1 VSLAKK
7 EYFIKGDV
15 VMGFTNLW
23 PLFLLITIPLLVLLY
38 ILKRKYREEVISSTL
53 LWNEVYKNTRANT
66 PWEKLRKNIMLLLQ
80 IIILLLLILSLMRPF
95 LNFGGKT
102 YKNIILVIDNT
113 ASMSAEYG
121 DGSRLEE
128 AKRLAK
134 EVLSSTKD
142 DTNTYIIS
150 FDGNSNLLQNGDF
163 NKEISNEVIS
173 SISQSYNTGEISES
187 LSFVKAIGEGI
198 EEEYEVIAITD
209 KDFSLGDVNGKVV
222 SLANSGVNASIDNI
236 SHKFLEDK
244 VRVIATI
251 TNRGSGEYSG
261 DFSLYDGEEL
271 ISVETLDLKEGENK
285 TLTFD
290 LPSIKSEF
298 LRGELSR
305 KDMILEDNTYNHVI
319 GKKKVN
325 KVLIVTEQ
333 NLFLEK
339 AFASIQNTE
348 VYKTNSA
355 SNLTS
360 EDNYDLYVFDNVT
373 PDIMP
378 SKGSILFI
386 NPSSNEFFNVI
397 NGGEGGEAKAV
408 IGEVSKYLEETTFTA
423 AKYNSIE
430 IPYYGRGF
438 LNIDEDFI
446 GFKGEVDGRKIAALS
461 FDLHNSDF
469 PLKKE
474 FPILM
479 YELGENLISSGM
491 IYKNNFKAG
500 EKIIAKGLSLDEN
513 ISLTYPNGDTLE
525 ISSGDEIREDNNLG
539 IYKLE
544 DKEEKELF
552 SVNFPSEK
560 EGNTNVN
567 NISESENIA
576 NVKSDL
582 KRGLNISPLLII
594 LAMAVVA
601 FEWIMYKKGN

>member
-1 VSLAKK
+1 
-7 EYFIKGDV
+7 
-15 VMGFTNLW
+15 MGFTNLW
-23 PLFLLITIPLLVLLY
+23 PLFLLITIPLLILLY

-121 DGSRLEE
+121 DGTRLDE
-128 AKRLAK
+128 AKKLAK
-134 EVLSSTKD
+134 EFLASTKD
-142 DTNTYIIS
+142 YTNTYIIA

-163 NKEISNEVIS
+163 DKEVSNDIIS
-173 SISQSYNTGEISES
+173 SISQSYNSGDINET

-198 EEEYEVIAITD
+198 EEDYEVIAITD

-236 SHKFLEDK
+236 SHKFLEDS

-251 TNRGSGEYSG
+251 TNRGTGDYQG

-271 ISVETLDLKEGENK
+271 ISVEALDLKEGENK

-290 LPSIKSEF
+290 LSSIKSET

-305 KDMILEDNTYNHVI
+305 KDMIAGDNTYNHVV

-339 AFASIQNTE
+339 AFSNIQNTE
-348 VYKTNSA
+348 VYKTNNA

-360 EDNYDLYVFDNVT
+360 ADNYDLYVFDGVT
-373 PDIMP
+373 ADIIP

-386 NPSSNEFFNVI
+386 NPSSNEFFNVTS
-397 NGGEGGEAKAV
+397 GGEGGEAKAV
-408 IGEVSKYLEETTFTA
+408 IGEVSKYLEDTTFTA

-430 IPYYGRGF
+430 IPYYGKGF

-491 IYKNNFKAG
+491 VYSSNYKAG
-500 EKIIAKGLSLDEN
+500 EKIIAKGLSLDSN
-513 ISLTYPNGDTLE
+513 ITLTYPNGDTEE
-525 ISSGDEIREDNNLG
+525 ITSGDEIKEDSQIG
-539 IYKLE
+539 VYRLE
-544 DKEEKELF
+544 TQDEKELF

-560 EGNTNVN
+560 EGNTNVS
-567 NISESENIA
+567 NISESENVVSSKA
-576 NVKSDL
+576 DL
-582 KRGLNISPLLII
+582 KRGLNLYPLIII
-594 LAMAVVA
+594 LAIAVVA
-601 FEWIMYKKGN
+601 FEWIMYKRGN

>member
-1 VSLAKK
+1 
-7 EYFIKGDV
+7 
-15 VMGFTNLW
+15 MGFTNLW
-23 PLFLLITIPLLVLLY
+23 PLFLLITIPLLILLY

-121 DGSRLEE
+121 DGTRLDE
-128 AKRLAK
+128 AKKLAK
-134 EVLSSTKD
+134 EFLASTKD
-142 DTNTYIIS
+142 YTNTYIIA

-163 NKEISNEVIS
+163 DKEVSNDIIS
-173 SISQSYNTGEISES
+173 SISQSYNSGDINET

-198 EEEYEVIAITD
+198 EEDYEVIAITD

-236 SHKFLEDK
+236 SHKFLEDS

-251 TNRGSGEYSG
+251 TNRGTGDYQG

-271 ISVETLDLKEGENK
+271 ISVEALDLKEGENK

-290 LPSIKSEF
+290 LSSIKSET

-305 KDMILEDNTYNHVI
+305 KDMIAGDNTYNHVV

-339 AFASIQNTE
+339 AFSNIQNTE
-348 VYKTNSA
+348 VYKTNNA

-360 EDNYDLYVFDNVT
+360 ADNYDLYVFDGVT
-373 PDIMP
+373 PDIIP

-386 NPSSNEFFNVI
+386 NPSSNEFFNVTG
-397 NGGEGGEAKAV
+397 GGEGGEAKAV
-408 IGEVSKYLEETTFTA
+408 IGEVSKYLEDTTFTA

-430 IPYYGRGF
+430 IPYYGKGF

-479 YELGENLISSGM
+479 YEIGENLISSGM
-491 IYKNNFKAG
+491 VYSSNYKAG
-500 EKIIAKGLSLDEN
+500 EKIIAKGLSLDSN
-513 ISLTYPNGDTLE
+513 ITLTYPNGDTEE
-525 ISSGDEIREDNNLG
+525 ITSGDEIKEDSQIG
-539 IYKLE
+539 VYRLE
-544 DKEEKELF
+544 TEDEKELF

-560 EGNTNVN
+560 EGNTNVS
-567 NISESENIA
+567 NISESENVVSSKA
-576 NVKSDL
+576 DL
-582 KRGLNISPLLII
+582 KRGLNLYPLIII
-594 LAMAVVA
+594 LAIAVVA
-601 FEWIMYKKGN
+601 FEWIMYKRGN

>member
-1 VSLAKK
+1 
-7 EYFIKGDV
+7 
-15 VMGFTNLW
+15 MGFTNLW

-38 ILKRKYREEVISSTL
+38 ILKRKYKEEVISSTL

-80 IIILLLLILSLMRPF
+80 IIVLLLLIFSLMRPF

-113 ASMSAEYG
+113 ASMSALYG
-121 DGSRLEE
+121 DSTRLDE
-128 AKRLAK
+128 AKRFAK

-150 FDGNSNLLQNGDF
+150 FDGNNNLLQNGDF
-163 NKEISNEVIS
+163 NKEVSNEIIS
-173 SISQSYNTGEISES
+173 SISQSYNTGEISDI

-251 TNRGSGEYSG
+251 TNRGAGEYSG

-271 ISVETLDLKEGENK
+271 ITVESLQLNEGENK

-290 LPSIKSEF
+290 LVKVKSET

-305 KDMILEDNTYNHVI
+305 KDMILEDNTYNHII

-339 AFASIQNTE
+339 AFSSIQNTE

-360 EDNYDLYVFDNVT
+360 ADSYDLYVFDSVT

-397 NGGEGGEAKAV
+397 SGGEGGEAKAV

-423 AKYNSIE
+423 AKYHSIE

-479 YELGENLISSGM
+479 YELGENLISTGM
-491 IYKNNFKAG
+491 VYKNNFKAG
-500 EKIIAKGLSLDEN
+500 ERIIAKGISLDSS
-513 ISLTYPNGDTLE
+513 ITLTYPNGDTLE
-525 ISSGDEIREDNNLG
+525 LSSGDEIKEDNVLG

-544 DKEEKELF
+544 AQEEKELF

-560 EGNTNVN
+560 EGNTSVD

-576 NVKSDL
+576 SVKSDL

-601 FEWIMYKKGN
+601 FEWIMYKRGN

>member
-1 VSLAKK
+1 
-7 EYFIKGDV
+7 
-15 VMGFTNLW
+15 MGFTNLW
-23 PLFLLITIPLLVLLY
+23 PLFLLITIPLLILLY

-121 DGSRLEE
+121 DGTRLDE
-128 AKRLAK
+128 AKKLAK
-134 EVLSSTKD
+134 EFLASTKD
-142 DTNTYIIS
+142 YTNTYIIA

-163 NKEISNEVIS
+163 DKEVSNDIIS
-173 SISQSYNTGEISES
+173 SISQSYNSGDINET

-198 EEEYEVIAITD
+198 EEDYEVIAITD

-236 SHKFLEDK
+236 SHKFLEDS

-251 TNRGSGEYSG
+251 TNRGTGDYQG

-271 ISVETLDLKEGENK
+271 ISVEALDLKEGENK

-290 LPSIKSEF
+290 LSSIKSET

-305 KDMILEDNTYNHVI
+305 KDMIAGDNTYNHVV

-339 AFASIQNTE
+339 AFSNIQNTE
-348 VYKTNSA
+348 VYKTNNA

-360 EDNYDLYVFDNVT
+360 ADNYDLYVFDGVT
-373 PDIMP
+373 ADIIP

-386 NPSSNEFFNVI
+386 NPSSNEFFNVTS
-397 NGGEGGEAKAV
+397 GGEGGEAKAV
-408 IGEVSKYLEETTFTA
+408 IGEVSKYLEDTTFTA

-430 IPYYGRGF
+430 IPYYGKGF

-491 IYKNNFKAG
+491 VYSSNYKAG
-500 EKIIAKGLSLDEN
+500 EKIIAKGLSLDSN
-513 ISLTYPNGDTLE
+513 ITLTYPNGDTEE
-525 ISSGDEIREDNNLG
+525 ITSGDEIKEDSQIG
-539 IYKLE
+539 VYRLE
-544 DKEEKELF
+544 TEDEKELF

-560 EGNTNVN
+560 EGNTNAS
-567 NISESENIA
+567 NISESENVVSSKA
-576 NVKSDL
+576 DL
-582 KRGLNISPLLII
+582 KRGLNLYPLIII
-594 LAMAVVA
+594 LAIAVVA
-601 FEWIMYKKGN
+601 FEWIMYKRGN

>member
-1 VSLAKK
+1 
-7 EYFIKGDV
+7 
-15 VMGFTNLW
+15 MGFTNLW
-23 PLFLLITIPLLVLLY
+23 PLFLLITIPLLILLY

-80 IIILLLLILSLMRPF
+80 IIILLLLIFSLMRPF

-113 ASMSAEYG
+113 ASMAAEYG
-121 DGSRLEE
+121 DGTRLEE
-128 AKRLAK
+128 AKKLAK

-163 NKEISNEVIS
+163 NKEISNEIIS
-173 SISQSYNTGEISES
+173 SISQSYNTGEINEII
-187 LSFVKAIGEGI
+187 SFVKAIGEGI

-251 TNRGSGEYSG
+251 TNRGSGDYSG

-271 ISVETLDLKEGENK
+271 ITVEALELNEDENK

-290 LPSIKSEF
+290 LPSIKSEV

-325 KVLIVTEQ
+325 KVLIVTEE

-339 AFASIQNTE
+339 AFSSIQNTE

-360 EDNYDLYVFDNVT
+360 ADSYDLYVFDGIT
-373 PDIMP
+373 PDIIP

-397 NGGEGGEAKAV
+397 SGGEGGEAKAV
-408 IGEVSKYLEETTFTA
+408 IGEVSKYLEDTTFTA

-491 IYKNNFKAG
+491 VYKNNFKAG
-500 EKIIAKGLSLDEN
+500 ERIIAKGLSLDAA
-513 ISLTYPNGDTLE
+513 ITVAYPNGDTLE
-525 ISSGDEIREDNNLG
+525 ISSGDEIREDNSLG
-539 IYKLE
+539 IYKLNSL
-544 DKEEKELF
+544 EEKEMF

-560 EGNTNVN
+560 EGNTSIN

-594 LAMAVVA
+594 LAISVVA
-601 FEWIMYKKGN
+601 FEWIMYKRGN

>member
-1 VSLAKK
+1 
-7 EYFIKGDV
+7 
-15 VMGFTNLW
+15 MGFTNLW
-23 PLFLLITIPLLVLLY
+23 PLFLLITIPLLILLY

-121 DGSRLEE
+121 DGTRLDE
-128 AKRLAK
+128 AKKLAK
-134 EVLSSTKD
+134 EFLASTKD
-142 DTNTYIIS
+142 DTNTYIIA

-163 NKEISNEVIS
+163 DKEVSNDIIS
-173 SISQSYNTGEISES
+173 SISQSYNSGDINET

-198 EEEYEVIAITD
+198 EEDYEVIAITD

-236 SHKFLEDK
+236 SHKFLEDS

-251 TNRGSGEYSG
+251 TNRGTGDYQG

-271 ISVETLDLKEGENK
+271 ISVEALDLKEGENK

-290 LPSIKSEF
+290 LSSIKSET

-305 KDMILEDNTYNHVI
+305 KDMIAGDNTYNHVV

-339 AFASIQNTE
+339 AFSNIQNTE
-348 VYKTNSA
+348 VYKTNNA

-360 EDNYDLYVFDNVT
+360 ADNYDLYVFDGVT

-386 NPSSNEFFNVI
+386 NPSSNEFFNVTS
-397 NGGEGGEAKAV
+397 GGEGGEAKAV
-408 IGEVSKYLEETTFTA
+408 IGEVSKYLEDTTFTA

-430 IPYYGRGF
+430 IPYYGKGF

-491 IYKNNFKAG
+491 VYSSNYKAG
-500 EKIIAKGLSLDEN
+500 EKIIAKGLSLDSN
-513 ISLTYPNGDTLE
+513 ITLTYPNGDTEE
-525 ISSGDEIREDNNLG
+525 ITSGDEIKEDSQIG
-539 IYKLE
+539 VYRLE
-544 DKEEKELF
+544 TQDEKELF

-560 EGNTNVN
+560 EGNTNVS
-567 NISESENIA
+567 NISESENVVSSKA
-576 NVKSDL
+576 DL
-582 KRGLNISPLLII
+582 KRGLNLYPLIII
-594 LAMAVVA
+594 LAIAVVA
-601 FEWIMYKKGN
+601 FEWIMYKRGN

>member
-1 VSLAKK
+1 
-7 EYFIKGDV
+7 
-15 VMGFTNLW
+15 MGFTNLW

-134 EVLSSTKD
+134 EVLFSTKD

-601 FEWIMYKKGN
+601 FDWIMYKKGN

>member
-1 VSLAKK
+1 
-7 EYFIKGDV
+7 
-15 VMGFTNLW
+15 MGFTNLW

-66 PWEKLRKNIMLLLQ
+66 PWEKLRKNIMLFLQ
-80 IIILLLLILSLMRPF
+80 IIILLLLIFSLMRPF

-102 YKNIILVIDNT
+102 YKNIILVLDNT
-113 ASMSAEYG
+113 ASMSAEHG
-121 DGSRLEE
+121 EGTRLDE
-128 AKRLAK
+128 AKKLAK
-134 EVLSSTKD
+134 EFLSSTKD

-163 NKEISNEVIS
+163 NKEVSNDIIS
-173 SISQSYNTGEISES
+173 SISQSYNTGEIGET

-198 EEEYEVIAITD
+198 EEDYEVIAITD
-209 KDFSLGDVNGKVV
+209 KDFSLGDINGKVV

-271 ISVETLDLKEGENK
+271 ISVEALELKEGENR
-285 TLTFD
+285 TITFD
-290 LPSIKSEF
+290 LTSINSEV

-305 KDMILEDNTYNHVI
+305 KDMILGDNTYNHVV

-325 KVLIVTEQ
+325 KILIVTEQ

-339 AFASIQNTE
+339 AFSSIQNTE
-348 VYKTNSA
+348 VYKTNNA

-360 EDNYDLYVFDNVT
+360 ADTYDLYVFDSVT

-386 NPSSNEFFNVI
+386 NPSSNEFFNVVS
-397 NGGEGGEAKAV
+397 GGEGGEAKAV
-408 IGEVSKYLEETTFTA
+408 IGEVSKYLEDTTFTA
-423 AKYNSIE
+423 GKYNSIE

-461 FDLHNSDF
+461 IDLHNSDF

-479 YELGENLISSGM
+479 YDLGENLISNGM
-491 IYKNNFKAG
+491 LYKSNFKAG
-500 EKIIAKGLSLDEN
+500 EKIIAKGLSLDSS
-513 ISLTYPNGDTLE
+513 ITLTYPNGDTQE
-525 ISSGDEIREDNNLG
+525 ISSGDEIKEDNFLG
-539 IYKLE
+539 IYKLNSL
-544 DKEEKELF
+544 DEKELF

-560 EGNTNVN
+560 EGNTNVSSV
-567 NISESENIA
+567 SENENIA
-576 NVKSDL
+576 SAKSNL

-594 LAMAVVA
+594 LAMSVVA
-601 FEWIMYKKGN
+601 FEWIMYKRGN

>member
-1 VSLAKK
+1 
-7 EYFIKGDV
+7 
-15 VMGFTNLW
+15 MGFTNLW
-23 PLFLLITIPLLVLLY
+23 PLFLLITIPLLILLY

-80 IIILLLLILSLMRPF
+80 IIILLLLIFSLMRPF

-113 ASMSAEYG
+113 ASMAAEYG
-121 DGSRLEE
+121 DGTRLEE
-128 AKRLAK
+128 AKKLAK

-163 NKEISNEVIS
+163 NKEISNEIIS
-173 SISQSYNTGEISES
+173 SISQSYNTGEINEI

-236 SHKFLEDK
+236 SNKFLEDK

-251 TNRGSGEYSG
+251 TNRGSGDYSG

-271 ISVETLDLKEGENK
+271 ITVEALELNEDENK

-290 LPSIKSEF
+290 LPSIKSEV

-325 KVLIVTEQ
+325 KVLIVTEE

-339 AFASIQNTE
+339 AFSSIQNTE

-360 EDNYDLYVFDNVT
+360 ADNYDLYVFDGIT
-373 PDIMP
+373 PDIIP

-397 NGGEGGEAKAV
+397 SGGEGGDAKAV
-408 IGEVSKYLEETTFTA
+408 IGEVSKYLEDTTFTA

-491 IYKNNFKAG
+491 VYKNNFKAG
-500 EKIIAKGLSLDEN
+500 EKIIAKGLSLDAA
-513 ISLTYPNGDTLE
+513 ITVAYPNGDTLE
-525 ISSGDEIREDNNLG
+525 ISSGDEIREDNSLG
-539 IYKLE
+539 IYKLNSL
-544 DKEEKELF
+544 EEKEMF

-560 EGNTNVN
+560 EGNTSIN

-594 LAMAVVA
+594 LAISVVA
-601 FEWIMYKKGN
+601 FEWIMYKRGN

>member
-1 VSLAKK
+1 
-7 EYFIKGDV
+7 
-15 VMGFTNLW
+15 MGFTNLW

-222 SLANSGVNASIDNI
+222 SLANSVVNASIDNI

>member
-1 VSLAKK
+1 
-7 EYFIKGDV
+7 
-15 VMGFTNLW
+15 MGFTNLW
-23 PLFLLITIPLLVLLY
+23 PLFLLITIPLLILLY

-80 IIILLLLILSLMRPF
+80 IIILLLLIFSLMRPF

-113 ASMSAEYG
+113 ASMTAEYG
-121 DGSRLEE
+121 NGTRLEE
-128 AKRLAK
+128 AKKLAK
-134 EVLSSTKD
+134 EFLSSTKD

-163 NKEISNEVIS
+163 NKEISNEIIS
-173 SISQSYNTGEISES
+173 SISQSYNTGEINEV
-187 LSFVKAIGEGI
+187 LSFAKAIGEGI

-222 SLANSGVNASIDNI
+222 SLANTGVNASIDNI
-236 SHKFLEDK
+236 SHKFLQDK

-251 TNRGSGEYSG
+251 TNRGAGEYSG
-261 DFSLYDGEEL
+261 DFSLYDGEDL
-271 ISVETLDLKEGENK
+271 ISVESLELKEGDNK

-290 LPSIKSEF
+290 LPSIKSEV

-305 KDMILEDNTYNHVI
+305 KDMILEDNTYNHVV

-325 KVLIVTEQ
+325 KVLIVTEE

-339 AFASIQNTE
+339 AFSSIQNTE

-355 SNLTS
+355 ANLTS
-360 EDNYDLYVFDNVT
+360 ADSYDLYVFDDIT
-373 PDIMP
+373 PNIIP
-378 SKGSILFI
+378 SKGSVLFI

-397 NGGEGGEAKAV
+397 SGGEGGEAKAV
-408 IGEVSKYLEETTFTA
+408 IGEVSKYLESTTFTV

-430 IPYYGRGF
+430 IPYYGKGF

-491 IYKNNFKAG
+491 VYKNNFKAG
-500 EKIIAKGLSLDEN
+500 ERIIAKGISLDAG
-513 ISLTYPNGDTLE
+513 ITVAYPNGDTLD
-525 ISSGDEIREDNNLG
+525 ISSGDEIREDNYLG
-539 IYKLE
+539 VYKLTSL
-544 DKEEKELF
+544 EEKEMF

-560 EGNTNVN
+560 EGNTNIN
-567 NISESENIA
+567 SIGESENVA

-594 LAMAVVA
+594 LAISVVA
-601 FEWIMYKKGN
+601 FEWIMYKRGN

>member
-1 VSLAKK
+1 
-7 EYFIKGDV
+7 
-15 VMGFTNLW
+15 MGFTNLW

-53 LWNEVYKNTRANT
+53 LWNEVYKNTTANT

>member
-1 VSLAKK
+1 
-7 EYFIKGDV
+7 
-15 VMGFTNLW
+15 MGFTNLW
-23 PLFLLITIPLLVLLY
+23 PLFLLITIPLLILLY

-80 IIILLLLILSLMRPF
+80 IIILLLLLFSLMRPF

-113 ASMSAEYG
+113 ASMAAEYG
-121 DGSRLEE
+121 DGTRLEE
-128 AKRLAK
+128 AKKLAK

-163 NKEISNEVIS
+163 NKEISNEIIS
-173 SISQSYNTGEISES
+173 SISQSYNTGEINEI

-209 KDFSLGDVNGKVV
+209 KDFSLGDVNGKVI
-222 SLANSGVNASIDNI
+222 SLANSGINASIDNI

-244 VRVIATI
+244 IRVIATI

-271 ISVETLDLKEGENK
+271 ISVEALDLKEGDNK

-290 LPSIKSEF
+290 LPSIKSEV

-325 KVLIVTEQ
+325 KVLIVTEE

-339 AFASIQNTE
+339 AFSSIQNTE

-360 EDNYDLYVFDNVT
+360 ADSYDLYVFDGIT
-373 PDIMP
+373 PDIIP

-397 NGGEGGEAKAV
+397 SGGEGGEAKAV
-408 IGEVSKYLEETTFTA
+408 IGEVSKYLEDTTFTA

-491 IYKNNFKAG
+491 VYKNNFKAG
-500 EKIIAKGLSLDEN
+500 ERIIAKGLSLDAA
-513 ISLTYPNGDTLE
+513 ITVAYPNGDTLE
-525 ISSGDEIREDNNLG
+525 ISSGDEIREDNSLG
-539 IYKLE
+539 IYKLNSL
-544 DKEEKELF
+544 EEKEMF

-560 EGNTNVN
+560 EGNTSIN

-594 LAMAVVA
+594 LAISVVA
-601 FEWIMYKKGN
+601 FEWIMYKRGN

>member
-1 VSLAKK
+1 
-7 EYFIKGDV
+7 
-15 VMGFTNLW
+15 MGFTNLW
-23 PLFLLITIPLLVLLY
+23 PLFLLITIPLLILLY

-121 DGSRLEE
+121 DGTRLDE
-128 AKRLAK
+128 AKKLAK
-134 EVLSSTKD
+134 EFLASTKD
-142 DTNTYIIS
+142 DTNTYIIA

-163 NKEISNEVIS
+163 DKEVSNDIIS
-173 SISQSYNTGEISES
+173 SISQSYNSGDINET

-198 EEEYEVIAITD
+198 EEDYEVIAITD
-209 KDFSLGDVNGKVV
+209 KDFSLGDVNGKIV

-236 SHKFLEDK
+236 SHKFLEDS

-251 TNRGSGEYSG
+251 TNRGTGDYQG

-271 ISVETLDLKEGENK
+271 ISVEALDLKEGENK

-290 LPSIKSEF
+290 LSSIKSET

-305 KDMILEDNTYNHVI
+305 KDMIAGDNTYNHVV

-339 AFASIQNTE
+339 AFSNIQNTE
-348 VYKTNSA
+348 VYKTNNA

-360 EDNYDLYVFDNVT
+360 ADNYDLYVFDGVT
-373 PDIMP
+373 PDIIP

-386 NPSSNEFFNVI
+386 NPSSNEFFNVTS
-397 NGGEGGEAKAV
+397 GGEGGEAKAV
-408 IGEVSKYLEETTFTA
+408 IGEVSKYLEDTTFTA

-430 IPYYGRGF
+430 IPYYGKGF

-491 IYKNNFKAG
+491 VYSSNYKAG
-500 EKIIAKGLSLDEN
+500 EKIIAKGLSLDSN
-513 ISLTYPNGDTLE
+513 ITLTYPNGDTEE
-525 ISSGDEIREDNNLG
+525 ITSGDEIKEDSQIG
-539 IYKLE
+539 VYRLE
-544 DKEEKELF
+544 TEDEKELF

-560 EGNTNVN
+560 EGNTNVS
-567 NISESENIA
+567 NISESENVVSSKA
-576 NVKSDL
+576 DL
-582 KRGLNISPLLII
+582 KRGLNLYPLIII
-594 LAMAVVA
+594 LAIAVVA
-601 FEWIMYKKGN
+601 FEWIMYKRGN

>member
-1 VSLAKK
+1 
-7 EYFIKGDV
+7 
-15 VMGFTNLW
+15 MGFTNLW

-38 ILKRKYREEVISSTL
+38 ILKRKYKEEVISSTL

-66 PWEKLRKNIMLLLQ
+66 PWEKLRKNIMLFLQ
-80 IIILLLLILSLMRPF
+80 IIILLLIIFSLMRPF

-121 DGSRLEE
+121 EGTRLEE
-128 AKRLAK
+128 AKKLAK
-134 EVLSSTKD
+134 EILASTKD

-163 NKEISNEVIS
+163 NKEISNEIIS
-173 SISQSYNTGEISES
+173 DISQSYNTGDINET

-198 EEEYEVIAITD
+198 EEDYEVVAITD
-209 KDFSLGDVNGKVV
+209 RDFSLGDVNGKVV
-222 SLANSGVNASIDNI
+222 SLGNSGVNASIDNI

-251 TNRGSGEYSG
+251 TNRGAGEYQG

-271 ISVETLDLKEGENK
+271 ISVEALNLNEGENK

-290 LPSIKSEF
+290 LPSIKAEV

-305 KDMILEDNTYNHVI
+305 KDIILEDNIYNHVV

-339 AFASIQNTE
+339 AFSSIENSE
-348 VYKTNSA
+348 VYKTNSI

-360 EDNYDLYVFDNVT
+360 ADEYDLYVFDNVT

-378 SKGSILFI
+378 SKGSIIFI

-397 NGGEGGEAKAV
+397 SGGEGGEAKAV
-408 IGEVSKYLEETTFTA
+408 IGEVSKYLEDTTFTV

-438 LNIDEDFI
+438 LNVDEDFI
-446 GFKGEVDGRKIAALS
+446 GFKGEIDSRKIAALS

-474 FPILM
+474 FPVLM

-491 IYKNNFKAG
+491 VYKNNYKAG
-500 EKIIAKGLSLDEN
+500 EKIIAKGLSLDSN
-513 ISLTYPNGDTLE
+513 ILLSYPNGDTEE
-525 ISSGDEIREDNNLG
+525 ISSGDEIKEDSNLG
-539 IYKLE
+539 VYKLE
-544 DKEEKELF
+544 VAEEKELF

-560 EGNTNVN
+560 EGNTNVSN
-567 NISESENIA
+567 IGENENISS
-576 NVKSDL
+576 VKADL

-594 LAMAVVA
+594 LAISVVA
-601 FEWIMYKKGN
+601 FEWIMYKRGN

>member
-1 VSLAKK
+1 
-7 EYFIKGDV
+7 
-15 VMGFTNLW
+15 MGFTNLW

-38 ILKRKYREEVISSTL
+38 ILKRKYREEVIPSTL

-134 EVLSSTKD
+134 EVLFSTKD

>member
-1 VSLAKK
+1 
-7 EYFIKGDV
+7 
-15 VMGFTNLW
+15 MGFTNLW
-23 PLFLLITIPLLVLLY
+23 PLFLLITIPLLILLY
-38 ILKRKYREEVISSTL
+38 ILKRKYREEVIPSTL

-80 IIILLLLILSLMRPF
+80 IVILLLLILSLMRPF

-121 DGSRLEE
+121 DGTRLDE
-128 AKRLAK
+128 AKKLAK

-163 NKEISNEVIS
+163 NKEVSNEIIS
-173 SISQSYNTGEISES
+173 SISQSYNTGEISEI

-209 KDFSLGDVNGKVV
+209 RDFSLGDVNGKVV

-261 DFSLYDGEEL
+261 DFSIYDGEEL
-271 ISVETLDLKEGENK
+271 ITVEALELNEGENK

-290 LPSIKSEF
+290 LSSIKSET

-325 KVLIVTEQ
+325 KVLIVTEE

-339 AFASIQNTE
+339 AFSSIQNTE
-348 VYKTNSA
+348 VYKTNNA

-360 EDNYDLYVFDNVT
+360 ADSYDLYVFDGVT
-373 PDIMP
+373 PDIIP

-397 NGGEGGEAKAV
+397 SGGEGGEAKAV
-408 IGEVSKYLEETTFTA
+408 IGEVSKYLEDTTFTA

-500 EKIIAKGLSLDEN
+500 ERIIAKGLSLDAN

-525 ISSGDEIREDNNLG
+525 LSPGDEIREDNSLG
-539 IYKLE
+539 IYKLNSL
-544 DKEEKELF
+544 DEKELF

-560 EGNTNVN
+560 EGNTSIN
-567 NISESENIA
+567 NISENENIA
-576 NVKSDL
+576 SVKSDL

-594 LAMAVVA
+594 LAISVVA
-601 FEWIMYKKGN
+601 FEWIMYKRGN

>member
-1 VSLAKK
+1 
-7 EYFIKGDV
+7 
-15 VMGFTNLW
+15 MGFTNLW
-23 PLFLLITIPLLVLLY
+23 PLFLLITIPLLILLY
-38 ILKRKYREEVISSTL
+38 ILKRKYREEVIPSTL

-80 IIILLLLILSLMRPF
+80 IVILLLLILSLMRPF

-113 ASMSAEYG
+113 ASMSADYG
-121 DGSRLEE
+121 DGTRLDE
-128 AKRLAK
+128 AKKLAK

-163 NKEISNEVIS
+163 NKEVSNEIIS
-173 SISQSYNTGEISES
+173 SISQSYNTGEISEI

-209 KDFSLGDVNGKVV
+209 RDFSLGDVNGKVV

-261 DFSLYDGEEL
+261 DFSIYDGEEL
-271 ISVETLDLKEGENK
+271 ITVEALELNEGENK

-290 LPSIKSEF
+290 LSSIKSET

-325 KVLIVTEQ
+325 KVLIVTEE

-339 AFASIQNTE
+339 AFSSIQNTE

-360 EDNYDLYVFDNVT
+360 ADSYDLYVFDGVT
-373 PDIMP
+373 PDIIP

-397 NGGEGGEAKAV
+397 SGGEGGEAKAV
-408 IGEVSKYLEETTFTA
+408 IGEVSKYLEDTTFTA

-500 EKIIAKGLSLDEN
+500 ERIIAKGVSLDAN

-525 ISSGDEIREDNNLG
+525 LSPGDEIREDNSLG
-539 IYKLE
+539 IYKLNSL
-544 DKEEKELF
+544 DEKELF

-560 EGNTNVN
+560 EGNTSIN
-567 NISESENIA
+567 NISENENIA
-576 NVKSDL
+576 SVKSDL

-594 LAMAVVA
+594 LAISVVA
-601 FEWIMYKKGN
+601 FEWIMYKRGN

>member
-1 VSLAKK
+1 
-7 EYFIKGDV
+7 
-15 VMGFTNLW
+15 MGFTNLW

-38 ILKRKYREEVISSTL
+38 ILKRKYREEVIPSTL

-134 EVLSSTKD
+134 EVLFSTKD

-251 TNRGSGEYSG
+251 TNRGAGEYSG

-594 LAMAVVA
+594 LVMAVVA

>member
-1 VSLAKK
+1 
-7 EYFIKGDV
+7 
-15 VMGFTNLW
+15 MGFTNLW
-23 PLFLLITIPLLVLLY
+23 PLFLLITIPLLILLY

-113 ASMSAEYG
+113 ASMTAEYG
-121 DGSRLEE
+121 NGTRLEE
-128 AKRLAK
+128 AKKLAK
-134 EVLSSTKD
+134 EFLSSTKD

-163 NKEISNEVIS
+163 NKEISNEIIS
-173 SISQSYNTGEISES
+173 SISQSYNTGEINEV
-187 LSFVKAIGEGI
+187 LSFAKAIGEGI

-222 SLANSGVNASIDNI
+222 SLANTGVNASIDNI
-236 SHKFLEDK
+236 SHKFLQDK

-251 TNRGSGEYSG
+251 TNRGAGEYSG
-261 DFSLYDGEEL
+261 DFSLYDGEDL
-271 ISVETLDLKEGENK
+271 ISVESLELKEGDNK

-290 LPSIKSEF
+290 LPSIKSEV

-305 KDMILEDNTYNHVI
+305 KDMILEDNTYNHVV

-325 KVLIVTEQ
+325 KVLIVTEE

-339 AFASIQNTE
+339 AFSSIQNTE

-355 SNLTS
+355 ANLTS
-360 EDNYDLYVFDNVT
+360 ADSYDFYVFDDIT
-373 PDIMP
+373 PNIIP
-378 SKGSILFI
+378 SKGSVLFI

-397 NGGEGGEAKAV
+397 SGGEGGEAKAV
-408 IGEVSKYLEETTFTA
+408 IGEVSKYLESTTFTV

-430 IPYYGRGF
+430 IPYYGKGF

-491 IYKNNFKAG
+491 VYKNNFKAG
-500 EKIIAKGLSLDEN
+500 ERIIAKGISLDAG
-513 ISLTYPNGDTLE
+513 ITVAYPNGDTLE
-525 ISSGDEIREDNNLG
+525 ISSGDEIREDNYLG
-539 IYKLE
+539 VYKLTSL
-544 DKEEKELF
+544 EEKEMF

-560 EGNTNVN
+560 EGNTNIN
-567 NISESENIA
+567 SIGESENVA

-594 LAMAVVA
+594 LAISVVA
-601 FEWIMYKKGN
+601 FEWIMYKRGN

>member
-1 VSLAKK
+1 
-7 EYFIKGDV
+7 
-15 VMGFTNLW
+15 MGFTNLW
-23 PLFLLITIPLLVLLY
+23 PLFLLITIPLLILLY

-80 IIILLLLILSLMRPF
+80 IIILLLLIFSLMRPF

-113 ASMSAEYG
+113 ASMAAEYG
-121 DGSRLEE
+121 DGTRLEE
-128 AKRLAK
+128 AKKLAK

-163 NKEISNEVIS
+163 NKEISNEIIS
-173 SISQSYNTGEISES
+173 SISQSYNTGEINEII
-187 LSFVKAIGEGI
+187 SFVKAIGEGI

-209 KDFSLGDVNGKVV
+209 KDFSLGDVNGKVI
-222 SLANSGVNASIDNI
+222 SLANSGINASIDNI

-244 VRVIATI
+244 IRVIATI

-271 ISVETLDLKEGENK
+271 ISVEALDLKEGDNK

-290 LPSIKSEF
+290 LPSIKSEV

-325 KVLIVTEQ
+325 KVLIVTEE

-339 AFASIQNTE
+339 AFSSIQNTE

-360 EDNYDLYVFDNVT
+360 ADSYDLYVFDGIT
-373 PDIMP
+373 PDIIP

-397 NGGEGGEAKAV
+397 SGGEGGEAKAV
-408 IGEVSKYLEETTFTA
+408 IGEVSKYLEDTTFTA

-491 IYKNNFKAG
+491 VYKNNFKAG
-500 EKIIAKGLSLDEN
+500 ERIIAKGLSLDAA
-513 ISLTYPNGDTLE
+513 ITVAYPNGDTLE
-525 ISSGDEIREDNNLG
+525 ISSGDEIREDNSLG
-539 IYKLE
+539 IYKLNSL
-544 DKEEKELF
+544 EEKEMF

-560 EGNTNVN
+560 EGNTSIN

-594 LAMAVVA
+594 LAISVVA
-601 FEWIMYKKGN
+601 FEWIMYKRGN

>member
-1 VSLAKK
+1 
-7 EYFIKGDV
+7 
-15 VMGFTNLW
+15 MGFTNLW
-23 PLFLLITIPLLVLLY
+23 PLFLLITIPLLILLY

-80 IIILLLLILSLMRPF
+80 IIILLLLIFSLMRPF

-113 ASMSAEYG
+113 ASMAAEYG
-121 DGSRLEE
+121 DWTRLEE
-128 AKRLAK
+128 AKKLAM

-163 NKEISNEVIS
+163 NKEISNEIIS
-173 SISQSYNTGEISES
+173 SISQSYNTGEINEI

-222 SLANSGVNASIDNI
+222 SLANSGINASIDNV

-244 VRVIATI
+244 IRVIATI

-271 ISVETLDLKEGENK
+271 ISVEALDLKEGDNK

-290 LPSIKSEF
+290 LPSIKSEV

-325 KVLIVTEQ
+325 KVLIVTEE

-339 AFASIQNTE
+339 AFSSIQNTE

-360 EDNYDLYVFDNVT
+360 ADSYDLYVFDGVT
-373 PDIMP
+373 PDIIP

-397 NGGEGGEAKAV
+397 SGGEGGEAKAV
-408 IGEVSKYLEETTFTA
+408 IGEVSKYLEDTTFTA

-491 IYKNNFKAG
+491 VYKNNFKAG
-500 EKIIAKGLSLDEN
+500 ERIIAKGLSLDAS

-525 ISSGDEIREDNNLG
+525 ISSGDEIREENSLG
-539 IYKLE
+539 IYKLNSL
-544 DKEEKELF
+544 DEKELF

-560 EGNTNVN
+560 EGNTSIN

-594 LAMAVVA
+594 LAISVVA
-601 FEWIMYKKGN
+601 FEWIMYKRGN

>member
-1 VSLAKK
+1 
-7 EYFIKGDV
+7 
-15 VMGFTNLW
+15 MGFSSLW
-23 PLFLLITIPLLVLLY
+23 PLFLLITIPLLILLY
-38 ILKRKYREEVISSTL
+38 ILKRKYKEEVISSTL

-80 IIILLLLILSLMRPF
+80 IITLLLLILSLMKPY

-102 YKNIILVIDNT
+102 YKNIILVLDNT

-121 DGSRLEE
+121 SGSRLDEG
-128 AKRLAK
+128 KRLAK
-134 EVLSSTKD
+134 EVLSSTKE

-150 FDGNSNLLQNGDF
+150 FDGSSNLLQNGEF
-163 NKEISNEVIS
+163 NKEVSNEIIN
-173 SISQSYNTGEISES
+173 SISQSYNTGDINETIS
-187 LSFVKAIGEGI
+187 FIKAIGEGI
-198 EEEYEVIAITD
+198 EEDYEAIIITD

-222 SLANSGVNASIDNI
+222 SLANSGVNASIDNV

-251 TNRGSGEYSG
+251 TNRGTGDYEG

-271 ISVETLDLKEGENK
+271 ISVEALNLKEGENK
-285 TLTFD
+285 TLSLD
-290 LPSIKSEF
+290 LPSIKSET

-305 KDMILEDNTYNHVI
+305 KDMILGDNTYNHVV

-325 KVLIVTEQ
+325 KILIVTEQ

-339 AFASIQNTE
+339 AFSSIQNTE
-348 VYKTNSA
+348 VYKTNNV

-360 EDNYDLYVFDNVT
+360 SDIYDLYVFDSVT
-373 PDIMP
+373 PDVMP

-397 NGGEGGEAKAV
+397 SGGEGGEAKAV
-408 IGEVSKYLEETTFTA
+408 IGEVSKYLEDTTFTA
-423 AKYNSIE
+423 GKYNSIE

-438 LNIDEDFI
+438 LNIDEEFI

-491 IYKNNFKAG
+491 VYKNNYKAG
-500 EKIIAKGLSLDEN
+500 EKIIAKGISLDSS
-513 ISLTYPNGDTLE
+513 ITLTYPNGESEE
-525 ISSGDEIREDNNLG
+525 ISSGDEIKEESQLG

-544 DKEEKELF
+544 ALEEKELF

-560 EGNTNVN
+560 EGDTKVS
-567 NISESENIA
+567 NISESENLVSSKA
-576 NVKSDL
+576 EL

-594 LAMAVVA
+594 MAMMVVA
-601 FEWIMYKKGN
+601 FEWIMYKRGN

>member
-1 VSLAKK
+1 
-7 EYFIKGDV
+7 
-15 VMGFTNLW
+15 MGFTNLW
-23 PLFLLITIPLLVLLY
+23 PLFLLITIPLLILLY

-80 IIILLLLILSLMRPF
+80 IIILLLLIFSLMRPF

-102 YKNIILVIDNT
+102 YKNIILVLDNT

-121 DGSRLEE
+121 DGTRLDE
-128 AKRLAK
+128 AKKLAK
-134 EVLSSTKD
+134 EFLGSTKD

-163 NKEISNEVIS
+163 DKEVSNEIIS
-173 SISQSYNTGEISES
+173 SISQSYNSGDINET
-187 LSFVKAIGEGI
+187 LSFLKAIGEGI
-198 EEEYEVIAITD
+198 EEDYEVIAITD
-209 KDFSLGDVNGKVV
+209 KEFSLGDVNGKVV

-236 SHKFLEDK
+236 SHKFLEDS

-251 TNRGSGEYSG
+251 TNRGSGDYQG

-271 ISVETLDLKEGENK
+271 ISVEALDLKEGENK

-290 LPSIKSEF
+290 LSSIKSET

-305 KDMILEDNTYNHVI
+305 KDMILGDNTYNHVV

-339 AFASIQNTE
+339 AFSTIQNTE
-348 VYKTNSA
+348 VYKTNDT

-360 EDNYDLYVFDNVT
+360 ADNYDLYVFDGVT

-386 NPSSNEFFNVI
+386 NPSSNEFFNVTS
-397 NGGEGGEAKAV
+397 GGEGGEAKAV
-408 IGEVSKYLEETTFTA
+408 IGEVSKYLEDTTFTA
-423 AKYNSIE
+423 SKYNSIE
-430 IPYYGRGF
+430 IPYYGKGF

-491 IYKNNFKAG
+491 VYSSNYKAG
-500 EKIIAKGLSLDEN
+500 EKIIAKGLSLDSS
-513 ISLTYPNGDTLE
+513 ITLTYPNGDTEE
-525 ISSGDEIREDNNLG
+525 IVSGDEIREDSQIG
-539 IYKLE
+539 VYSLE
-544 DKEEKELF
+544 SQNEKELF

-560 EGNTNVN
+560 EGDTNVS
-567 NISESENIA
+567 NISESENLVSA
-576 NVKSDL
+576 KADL
-582 KRGLNISPLLII
+582 KRGLNLSPLIII
-594 LAMAVVA
+594 LAIAVVA
-601 FEWIMYKKGN
+601 FEWIMYKRGN

>member
-1 VSLAKK
+1 
-7 EYFIKGDV
+7 
-15 VMGFTNLW
+15 MGFTNLW
-23 PLFLLITIPLLVLLY
+23 PLFLLITIPLLILLY

-80 IIILLLLILSLMRPF
+80 IIILLLLIFSLMRPF

-121 DGSRLEE
+121 DGTRLEE
-128 AKRLAK
+128 AKKLAK

-163 NKEISNEVIS
+163 NKEISNEIIS
-173 SISQSYNTGEISES
+173 SISQSYNTGEINEI

-244 VRVIATI
+244 IRVIATI

-271 ISVETLDLKEGENK
+271 ISVEALDLKEGDNK

-290 LPSIKSEF
+290 LPSIKSEV

-325 KVLIVTEQ
+325 KVLIVTEE

-339 AFASIQNTE
+339 AFSSIQNTE

-360 EDNYDLYVFDNVT
+360 ADSYDLYVFDGIT
-373 PDIMP
+373 PDIIP

-397 NGGEGGEAKAV
+397 SGGEGGEAKAV
-408 IGEVSKYLEETTFTA
+408 IGEVSKYLEDTTFTA

-491 IYKNNFKAG
+491 VYKNNFKAG
-500 EKIIAKGLSLDEN
+500 ERIIAKGLSLDAA
-513 ISLTYPNGDTLE
+513 ITVAYPNGDTLE
-525 ISSGDEIREDNNLG
+525 ISSGDEIREDNSLG
-539 IYKLE
+539 IYKLNSL
-544 DKEEKELF
+544 EEKEMF

-560 EGNTNVN
+560 EGNTSIN

-594 LAMAVVA
+594 LAISVVA
-601 FEWIMYKKGN
+601 FEWIMYKRGN

>member
-1 VSLAKK
+1 
-7 EYFIKGDV
+7 
-15 VMGFTNLW
+15 MGFTNLW
-23 PLFLLITIPLLVLLY
+23 PLFLLITIPLLILLY

-121 DGSRLEE
+121 DGTRLDE
-128 AKRLAK
+128 AKKLAK
-134 EVLSSTKD
+134 EFLASTKD
-142 DTNTYIIS
+142 YTNTYIIA

-163 NKEISNEVIS
+163 DKEVSNDIIS
-173 SISQSYNTGEISES
+173 SISQSYNSGDINET

-198 EEEYEVIAITD
+198 EEDYEVIAITD

-236 SHKFLEDK
+236 SHKFLEDS

-251 TNRGSGEYSG
+251 TNRGTGDYQG

-271 ISVETLDLKEGENK
+271 ISVEALDLKEGENK

-290 LPSIKSEF
+290 LSSIKSET

-305 KDMILEDNTYNHVI
+305 KDMIAGDNTYNHVV

-339 AFASIQNTE
+339 AFSNIQNTE
-348 VYKTNSA
+348 VYKTNNA

-360 EDNYDLYVFDNVT
+360 ADNYDLYVFDGVT
-373 PDIMP
+373 ADIIP

-386 NPSSNEFFNVI
+386 NPSSNEFFNVTS
-397 NGGEGGEAKAV
+397 GGEGGEAKAV
-408 IGEVSKYLEETTFTA
+408 IGEVSKYLEDTTFTA

-430 IPYYGRGF
+430 IPYYGKGF

-491 IYKNNFKAG
+491 VYSSNYKAG
-500 EKIIAKGLSLDEN
+500 EKIIAKGLSLDSN
-513 ISLTYPNGDTLE
+513 ITLTYPNGDTEE
-525 ISSGDEIREDNNLG
+525 ITSGDEIKEDSQIG
-539 IYKLE
+539 VYRLE
-544 DKEEKELF
+544 TEDEKELF

-560 EGNTNVN
+560 EGNTNVS
-567 NISESENIA
+567 NISESENVVSSKA
-576 NVKSDL
+576 DL
-582 KRGLNISPLLII
+582 KRGLNLYPLIII
-594 LAMAVVA
+594 LAIAVVA
-601 FEWIMYKKGN
+601 FEWIMYKRGN

>member
-1 VSLAKK
+1 
-7 EYFIKGDV
+7 
-15 VMGFTNLW
+15 MGFTNLW

-38 ILKRKYREEVISSTL
+38 ILKRKYREEVIPSTL

-163 NKEISNEVIS
+163 NKDISNEVIS

-290 LPSIKSEF
+290 LSSIKSEF